1 MNTWNIPGNSVTEAI
16 TGSLDLELD
25 GQLATSTGGHLG
37 SPRWVLWTWSATSTA
52 GVSPWC
58 FPGN

>member
-37 SPRWVLWTWSATSTA
+37 SPRWVL
-52 GVSPWC
+52 
-58 FPGN
+58 